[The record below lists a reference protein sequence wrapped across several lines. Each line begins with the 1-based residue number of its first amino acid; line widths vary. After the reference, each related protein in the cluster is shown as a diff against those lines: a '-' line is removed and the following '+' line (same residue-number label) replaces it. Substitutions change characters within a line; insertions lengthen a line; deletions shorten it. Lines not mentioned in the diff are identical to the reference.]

1 MKKQVMC
8 RVKKF
13 IDIIVDVFLITAV
26 FFITD
31 TMTLKVLHSDSLL
44 LDIGVYILFYAIIFG
59 LKNVVMII
67 LRRFKFN
74 NKIGGKYN
82 EKNR

>member
-1 MKKQVMC
+1 MC
-8 RVKKF
+8 RVKKI
-13 IDIIVDVFLITAV
+13 IDIIVDVFLIIAV

-44 LDIGVYILFYAIIFG
+44 LDIGVYMIFYAIIFG
-59 LKNVVMII
+59 LKNVVVII